1 MVGYKKKKMKS
12 LLIILALFATTSCFA
27 QYSKWQLEDIDS
39 LKRQFNKVWE
49 AWDYNR
55 SNGQFNPHMM
65 ARYEELGY
73 WCGYKIECYMDSI
86 VTEYDVHRFNGQEIY
101 LTPKPRN
108 GYYSIVDDSFLRKEL
123 VTERRTLNFT
133 DFMQY
138 RLSRKNNSLIFTPH
152 AKIPAKD

>member
-1 MVGYKKKKMKS
+1 VARHKKKKMKS
-12 LLIILALFATTSCFA
+12 LLTIFAFFAITSCFA

-39 LKRQFNKVWE
+39 LKRQFNEAWE

-55 SNGQFNPHMM
+55 SDGHFNPHMM

-86 VTEYDVHRFNGQEIY
+86 VTEYDVHRLDGQEIY

-108 GYYSIVDDSFLRKEL
+108 AYYSINSFLRKEL
-123 VTERRTLNFT
+123 VTKRRTPNFT